1 MVIFLK
7 NWKWTISV
15 LIELFEKREQIK
27 SDANSCGYE
36 RKTRVRLKYSPLNY
50 ENEELVIESIAFG
63 HGLEIFSFYYTHVV
77 RGFLYISRY
86 LGNIFFQIRQLSII
100 DSISRCFV
108 SPTWNQRRISAF
120 LDPNIEKPSEKYFIS
135 VSHYEIEFGVI
146 HLNRLF
152 IL

>member
-86 LGNIFFQIRQLSII
+86 LGNIFSNSSALNHRFNL
-100 DSISRCFV
+100 RCFV